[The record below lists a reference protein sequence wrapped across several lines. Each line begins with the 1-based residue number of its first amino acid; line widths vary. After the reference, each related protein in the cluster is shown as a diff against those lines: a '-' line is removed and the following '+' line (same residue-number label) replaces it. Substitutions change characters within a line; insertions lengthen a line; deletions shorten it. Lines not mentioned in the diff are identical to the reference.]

1 MHTTGY
7 LAVSGFGQRLRFV
20 RYAHF
25 TTPPPKTTA
34 ASSFSLAATKTT
46 QITIKILHLQ

>member
-1 MHTTGY
+1 MLLSGG
-7 LAVSGFGQRLRFV
+7 GFGQRLRFV

-34 ASSFSLAATKTT
+34 ASAFSLAFTLKKQKT
-46 QITIKILHLQ
+46 II

>member
-1 MHTTGY
+1 MLLTGY
-7 LAVSGFGQRLRFV
+7 LAVSGFGQRLCFA

-34 ASSFSLAATKTT
+34 ASSYSWATSRK
-46 QITIKILHLQ
+46 KI